1 MLDNRF
7 IEELSAR
14 IAALMPL
21 AGELNEE
28 LRTKLGQLL
37 QKGIAELDLL
47 SREEFQAQASAL
59 KRAEARIAELEVEIG
74 ELEKRL
80 DEISS
85 SQNPA

>member
-1 MLDNRF
+1 MIDRQF

-59 KRAEARIAELEVEIG
+59 KRAEERIAELEVEIG
-74 ELEKRL
+74 DMEKRL
-80 DEISS
+80 EEISS
-85 SQNPA
+85 TQNNN

>member
-1 MLDNRF
+1 MVDRQF

-59 KRAEARIAELEVEIG
+59 KRAEERIAELEVEIG
-74 ELEKRL
+74 DMEKRL
-80 DEISS
+80 EEISS
-85 SQNPA
+85 TQNNN